1 MVEKG
6 KSFWRADSKDKN
18 GKSLKHLYFV
28 ISNPDIDN
36 NVLVVN
42 MTTFRDTGR
51 EDLSC
56 ILNVSDH
63 PKITDKSYII
73 YGRARELCTAKI
85 IELTMNK
92 IITFEDDLDPAVL
105 KRIQEGAK
113 KPEGALEGKFK
124 KYFSYF

>member
-1 MVEKG
+1 MGKKG
-6 KSFWRADSKDKN
+6 ESFWREDSKNKKGN
-18 GKSLKHLYFV
+18 PLGHLYFV

-42 MTTFRDTGR
+42 MTTLRNTGR

-56 ILNVSDH
+56 ILNIGDH
-63 PKITDKSYII
+63 PRITDKSYIV
-73 YGRARELCTAKI
+73 YDRA
-85 IELTMNK
+85 IELGIAKMIELAMNK
-92 IITFEDDLDPAVL
+92 IIILKEDLDPAVL

-113 KPEGALEGKFK
+113 EPGALKGKFK

>member
-1 MVEKG
+1 MSEKG
-6 KSFWRADSKDKN
+6 KSFWREDSKDKEGN
-18 GKSLKHLYFV
+18 PLKHLYFV

-42 MTTFRDTGR
+42 MTTFKDTGR

-56 ILNVSDH
+56 ILDVGEH
-63 PKITDKSYII
+63 PEITNKSYIR
-73 YGRARELCTAKI
+73 YDKAVELGTSKI
-85 IELTMNK
+85 IELAMKK
-92 IITFEDDLDPAVL
+92 IIILKKDLDPTVL

-113 KPEGALEGKFK
+113 ESSALPDKFK

>member
-6 KSFWRADSKDKN
+6 KSFWRKDSKDEEGN
-18 GKSLKHLYFV
+18 PLGHIYFV

-36 NVLVVN
+36 NVLIVN
-42 MTTFRDTGR
+42 MTTIRNTGR

-56 ILNVSDH
+56 ILHIGDH
-63 PKITDKSYII
+63 PRITNESYIR
-73 YGRARELCTAKI
+73 YDKAFELGTAKI
-85 IELTMNK
+85 IELVLNK
-92 IITFEDDLDPAVL
+92 TIILKEDLDPAVL

-113 KPEGALEGKFK
+113 KPEALKGKFK